1 MRAGLLD
8 RKVTVRNRTVT
19 QDPTYGSEVV
29 TWVDFA
35 TAWCRFDETG
45 GQEQERN
52 NREFTARTANVQM
65 RWISGL
71 TTAMRL
77 VEADGSIWEIISI
90 AQKKRHSDLRL
101 EVVEYSRG

>member
-8 RKVTVRNRTVT
+8 RKVTIQSRTVT
-19 QDPTYGSEVV
+19 QDPNYGSEQIVWG
-29 TWVDFA
+29 TFA

-52 NREFTARTANVQM
+52 NREFTSRSAAVSTRFIPGVNAD
-65 RWISGL
+65 
-71 TTAMRL
+71 MRL
-77 VEADGSIWEIISI
+77 LEPDGSVWQIISV
-90 AQKKRHSDLRL
+90 ANRGRRNELRL